1 MKGYT
6 REEFVNYVKNL
17 EFDELD
23 DAANF
28 VTEYFSYFES
38 IPKENKEEK
47 DAAWEK
53 WVILMSKFGMMFVT
67 FTSEVIAFRK
77 RLNDELKA
85 TEESENPSG
94 AALESGTK

>member
-1 MKGYT
+1 MKSYS
-6 REEFVNYVKNL
+6 REEFINYVKNL

-28 VTEYFSYFES
+28 VTEYFIYFES
-38 IPKENKEEK
+38 IPLENKEEK

-77 RLNDELKA
+77 RLNNELEAAEAK
-85 TEESENPSG
+85 ENLSGES
-94 AALESGTK
+94 LESGTN